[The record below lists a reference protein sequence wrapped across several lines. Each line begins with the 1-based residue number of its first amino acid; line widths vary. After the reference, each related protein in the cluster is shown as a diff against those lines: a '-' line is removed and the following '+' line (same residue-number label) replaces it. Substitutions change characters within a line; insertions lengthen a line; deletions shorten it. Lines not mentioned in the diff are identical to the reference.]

1 MTAAGRAGRADE
13 VTVTACPD
21 GPLLVRGPARL
32 VDPEGREIERHR
44 ATVALCRCGGT
55 AIPPWC
61 DGTHKVNG
69 YRSGDDDARG
79 TASEGGT
86 GA

>member
-1 MTAAGRAGRADE
+1 MTTRDDASHPEAAPFPGAAPSAEE

-21 GPLLVRGPARL
+21 GPLLVRGPA
-32 VDPEGREIERHR
+32 EILGPDGEPVPRTR

-55 AIPPWC
+55 AIAPWC

-69 YRSGDDDARG
+69 YRTDG
-79 TASEGGT
+79 
-86 GA
+86 

>member
-1 MTAAGRAGRADE
+1 MTTYDETTLDEPTARPGVEEAGGEE

-21 GPLLVRGPARL
+21 GPLLMRGPATIL
-32 VDPEGREIERHR
+32 GPDGEPVERRR

-55 AIPPWC
+55 AIAPWC

-69 YRSGDDDARG
+69 YRSG
-79 TASEGGT
+79 
-86 GA
+86 